1 MRCHNDKG
9 YEVFAP
15 EDQRKRSGAEE
26 EADDD
31 DRLSSQSIGEPSA
44 YRLRNHCGR
53 ELAAQD
59 NRDLGVVEPDRLD
72 VDRQEAEEGAV
83 AEIHHGFDAGRDEDR
98 RRGDDLCETLT
109 ELGHPGAQCG
119 RLTLRGAIDIGQPQ
133 HDEKRQHPDS
143 PDQKVGHRIAGAKV
157 EHETADQRPSRR
169 SNIVARGEPAEACTA
184 SGLGEARDIGR
195 SDRREDG
202 GREAMNKAESKQ
214 RPWVTD
220 EWVEERWCREKDS
233 AQNHHALAPKHVG
246 ERAGRQLEENS
257 GNSRGGDDDT
267 DEFRKRAEMGGKC
280 GQDWASRHL
289 IA

>member
-1 MRCHNDKG
+1 MTASTSKVPAYPSPPIRNPAIMGPAASPMSQIVPKTPMAAPRRRAEARSAMSALVTGVTAAIPRPRSGATMRCHNDKG

-59 NRDLGVVEPDRLD
+59 NRDLGVVEPDRLG

-143 PDQKVGHRIAGAKV
+143 PDQKVG
-157 EHETADQRPSRR
+157 
-169 SNIVARGEPAEACTA
+169 
-184 SGLGEARDIGR
+184 
-195 SDRREDG
+195 
-202 GREAMNKAESKQ
+202 
-214 RPWVTD
+214 
-220 EWVEERWCREKDS
+220 
-233 AQNHHALAPKHVG
+233 
-246 ERAGRQLEENS
+246 
-257 GNSRGGDDDT
+257 
-267 DEFRKRAEMGGKC
+267 
-280 GQDWASRHL
+280 
-289 IA
+289 